1 MSGTKL
7 FNPSESL
14 SIRPPTSNARYHG
27 NICNP
32 PRYAELGG
40 LSSAAKG
47 DQRSS
52 EMNIQLPGST
62 QRKVPQAS
70 TAKNYR

>member
-27 NICNP
+27 NIVNP
-32 PRYAELGG
+32 PRFAELGG
-40 LSSAAKG
+40 LKSASEG
-47 DQRSS
+47 DRKND
-52 EMNIQLPGST
+52 MVVVAPGGT
-62 QRKVPQAS
+62 QRKVPQSS

>member
-14 SIRPPTSNARYHG
+14 SIRPPGSNNRYHG
-27 NICNP
+27 NIVNP
-32 PRYAELGG
+32 PRFAELGG
-40 LSSAAKG
+40 LKS
-47 DQRSS
+47 SS
-52 EMNIQLPGST
+52 EGDRKNDLAVVHPSGT
-62 QRKVPQAS
+62 QRREPQTS